1 MRLLLIVD
9 SHCCELVDIFTELS
23 DYSVYTVFVPN
34 DIASI
39 TLQYRSEIQAI
50 NQFRPEVTL
59 IHMGHND
66 LVYHP
71 SHNLSPSNSSTVAS
85 ETITFAN
92 ETHINHPHSIIYV
105 SAILPR
111 SYTRRSLLSE
121 AQVTAYNKI
130 AKRHGQRARTYSKIA
145 GYKCMINNSMWKN
158 ISASIE
164 HSDYYLKDG
173 LHLNRVGQ
181 LALVS
186 EWIQILTPRPALPET
201 TTT

>member
-1 MRLLLIVD
+1 
-9 SHCCELVDIFTELS
+9 
-23 DYSVYTVFVPN
+23 
-34 DIASI
+34 
-39 TLQYRSEIQAI
+39 
-50 NQFRPEVTL
+50 
-59 IHMGHND
+59 MGHND

-71 SHNLSPSNSSTVAS
+71 YHNLSPSNSSTVAS

-92 ETHINHPHSIIYV
+92 EIHLNHPHSIIYV

-111 SYTRRSLLSE
+111 SFTHKSLLTE
-121 AQVTAYNKI
+121 PQVTAYNKI
-130 AKRHGQRARTYSKIA
+130 AKRHGQRARTYSSIA

-158 ISASIE
+158 FSACIE
-164 HSDYYLKDG
+164 HSNFYLKDG

-186 EWIQILTPRPALPET
+186 EWIEILTPRTALPET